1 MSSQQA
7 QAEARTVAEP
17 MVLTGLSMFTR
28 SMVQTT
34 VHRDLIDETRSA
46 SRTLRTQ
53 DGAVPVYKPAPNL
66 DRPIAL

>member
-7 QAEARTVAEP
+7 QTEARTVAEP
-17 MVLTGLSMFTR
+17 MVLTGLSMLTR

-66 DRPIAL
+66 DRPITL